1 MQTLNG
7 YRRRARAPNNLG
19 RHTPLARDV
28 PSSNCPYRA
37 VSLRGARLALA
48 LIMTWAIGGAVGI
61 RQGQRAAP
69 IEVLR
74 TALTVVAGVGGAV
87 ALVVAYRRQR
97 DLEQGRFVERFGA
110 PPPPRLMSLQAN
122 ASRRRHRW
130 P

>member
-1 MQTLNG
+1 
-7 YRRRARAPNNLG
+7 
-19 RHTPLARDV
+19 
-28 PSSNCPYRA
+28 
-37 VSLRGARLALA
+37 
-48 LIMTWAIGGAVGI
+48 
-61 RQGQRAAP
+61 
-69 IEVLR
+69 
-74 TALTVVAGVGGAV
+74 LTVVAGVGGAV